1 MADPKSETLNA
12 GTITESLGMVGTA
25 LSNESADKSNGNNEN
40 LELQEFL
47 KQLVSSTTEL
57 ASQFEEL
64 NILQKDALLTEQR
77 KTAEELSELKAGK
90 QKQETS
96 LIEPL
101 NGLTEAIDRLT
112 KLIEETDFGG
122 SSILDLIPGAAAGAA
137 LTEAAVAATAVA
149 GSVVAGVVA
158 APAIV
163 GSALIATDQGM
174 RAVYNE
180 ADEKSKALEEY
191 GMKAVKNSSGFTE
204 AYEING
210 IKYPANKLPKDY
222 QTILDAYGPT
232 ADPRNGTT
240 KRAIEE
246 INQDPE
252 RFNQIKQT
260 AKAAAPTPMPAA
272 PAAPASVSAP
282 MPITNTPQSTQTPRP
297 IDSASSNLNQGVL
310 AKTEELEKAESTVE
324 VASPIM
330 AGQSSNQ
337 PQQPLKAT
345 ITNFGMSG
353 VDEVPN
359 PNYSG
364 GILESELYP

>member
-1 MADPKSETLNA
+1 MADQRSETLNA
-12 GTITESLGMVGTA
+12 SSITESLGMVGSA
-25 LSNESADKSNGNNEN
+25 LSNESADKPNSNNEN

-64 NILQKDALLTEQR
+64 NILQKDMLLSEQR

-101 NGLTEAIDRLT
+101 NGLTESIDKLT

-122 SSILDLIPGAAAGAA
+122 SSILDTIVDVAAGAA
-137 LTEAAVAATAVA
+137 LTEAAAAATAVA

-158 APAIV
+158 APIIV
-163 GSALIATDQGM
+163 GSALVAADQGM
-174 RAVYNE
+174 KAVYNE

-210 IKYPANKLPKDY
+210 VKYPANKLPKDY

-246 INQDPE
+246 INQNPE
-252 RFNQIKQT
+252 RFDAIRQI
-260 AKAAAPTPMPAA
+260 AAAAAPV
-272 PAAPASVSAP
+272 PAAPASPPSAPGP
-282 MPITNTPQSTQTPRP
+282 MPITNTSQATQTPRP
-297 IDSASSNLNQGVL
+297 IDLASSNLNQSVL
-310 AKTEELEKAESTVE
+310 AKTEEVEKAESTVE

-345 ITNFGMSG
+345 MTNFGMSG
-353 VDEVPN
+353 VNEVPN
-359 PNYSG
+359 PNYNG